1 MTIKPLVQ
9 PTARVLLDASNLAVG
24 GGVQVAASLVD
35 ELWRLR
41 QDHETTTSHP
51 WLSQMTF
58 HLSPEVNENRTM
70 SGADPAIHVTSKRWS
85 QPAIWLP
92 QHGTDYDLQLTVF
105 GPRYGRRLAPITVT
119 GIADGTSVY
128 PWPPGVPTGGSAAR
142 LRRALRGL
150 AVRHLFKR
158 ESFLVSESQ
167 ALLNVFHARTGF
179 DLGKTQ
185 VIPNVVNRAV
195 VEPGLRAPLGV
206 TLKSVVD
213 DGTRLLAYVAR
224 LYPHKNHAILP
235 KVRTELLRLGMDVK
249 FVVTLTDSEWAAVS
263 AELRE
268 SCINVGVIQIT
279 QVADL
284 NLQCDGGIFPSLLE
298 SFSAA
303 PIEVLS
309 TSGVLFAS
317 DRPFVREICG
327 SAAVYFDPLD
337 ASDCAKRI
345 AHVLSSE
352 RQLTDLR
359 QRATE
364 QAATYLGTARD
375 RATTYVELVSR
386 LLCDA
391 RRNREQERRSLRSS
405 E

>member
-51 WLSQMTF
+51 WLPQMTF

-70 SGADPAIHVTSKRWS
+70 SGADPAIHVMSKRWS

-92 QHGTDYDLQLTVF
+92 QQGTDYDLQLTVF

-119 GIADGTSVY
+119 GIADVTSVY
-128 PWPPGVPTGGSAAR
+128 PWPPGVPAGGPAAR
-142 LRRALRGL
+142 LRRALRGR

-158 ESFLVSESQ
+158 ESCLVSESQ
-167 ALLNVFHARTGF
+167 ALLNVFHARTGY

-206 TLKSVVD
+206 TLKSLVD

-249 FVVTLTDSEWAAVS
+249 FVVTLTDSEWASVS

-268 SCINVGVIQIT
+268 SCINVGVIQVA

-284 NLQCDGGIFPSLLE
+284 NQQCDAVIFPSLLE
-298 SFSAA
+298 SFSAT
-303 PIEVLS
+303 PIEALI
-309 TSGVLFAS
+309 TNGLLFAS
-317 DRPFVREICG
+317 DRPFVRDVCG
-327 SAAVYFDPLD
+327 DAAEYFDPRDPSL
-337 ASDCAKRI
+337 CAR
-345 AHVLSSE
+345 VVFDV
-352 RQLTDLR
+352 LTDHERCALLR
-359 QRATE
+359 QRAVAVSGNQT
-364 QAATYLGTARD
+364 TARE
-375 RATTYVELVSR
+375 RALAYIRLVTR
-386 LLCDA
+386 LLVD
-391 RRNREQERRSLRSS
+391 RETS
-405 E
+405 